1 MQNRR
6 FSEAAHSLYDV
17 GVDLEEGGEASQ
29 VEDIGDAGRHIGQ
42 AQVTSIPALTRPKNR
57 DENLYSRA
65 GEIFQILE
73 VHTNAISAR
82 IHD

>member
-1 MQNRR
+1 MWNRC
-6 FSEAAHSLYDV
+6 FSEAAHSLYGV

-29 VEDIGDAGRHIGQ
+29 VEDIGNAGWHVGQ
-42 AQVTSIPALTRPKNR
+42 ARVTPISALTRPENR